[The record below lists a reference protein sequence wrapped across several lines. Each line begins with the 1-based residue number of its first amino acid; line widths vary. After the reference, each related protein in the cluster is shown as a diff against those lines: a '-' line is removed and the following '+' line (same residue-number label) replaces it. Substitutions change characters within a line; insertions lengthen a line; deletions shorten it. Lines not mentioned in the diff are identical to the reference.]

1 MTELLKDQ
9 TSPEDPR
16 LDRIASF
23 DDESRQYGVGDL
35 LRALPG
41 QATVPRNYSW
51 RCNVRLDQGQEGSCV
66 GHGIAHEL
74 ASRPSEVQ
82 DITHEFAK
90 QVIYWQAQ
98 REDPWPGGEY
108 PGASPRYGGT
118 SVLSGVK
125 VVQRLGYFDA
135 YHWAFGLQDLI
146 LGVGYHGPA
155 VLGVKWYTGM
165 FTPDTTGVLH
175 VSGDLAGGHC
185 ILCRAVDVEKRRFTL
200 RNSWGI
206 GWGMGGDCFISYED
220 MDRLLHEQGEAVF
233 FTGRHKVPEPV

>member
-1 MTELLKDQ
+1 MIEILKDQ

-16 LDRIASF
+16 LDRLVSF
-23 DDESRQYGVGDL
+23 DEESRKYGVGDL

-41 QATVPRNYSW
+41 QITIPRSYSW

-82 DITHEFAK
+82 DITHEFAR

-98 REDPWPGGEY
+98 REDEWPGGEY

-118 SVLSGVK
+118 SVLAGVK
-125 VVQRLGYFDA
+125 VAQKLGYFDS
-135 YHWAFGLQDLI
+135 YHWAFSLQDLI
-146 LGVGYHGPA
+146 LGIGYHGPA
-155 VLGVKWYTGM
+155 VLGLSWHEGM
-165 FTPDTTGVLH
+165 FTTDPSGYLSVTGPIV
-175 VSGDLAGGHC
+175 GGHC
-185 ILCRAVDVEKRRFTL
+185 ILARAVDLGQKRITL

-206 GWGMGGDCFISYED
+206 GWGQSGDAYVTFD
-220 MDRLLHEQGEAVF
+220 AMDQLLHEQGEAVF
-233 FTGRHKVPEPV
+233 FTGRHTVPRPL